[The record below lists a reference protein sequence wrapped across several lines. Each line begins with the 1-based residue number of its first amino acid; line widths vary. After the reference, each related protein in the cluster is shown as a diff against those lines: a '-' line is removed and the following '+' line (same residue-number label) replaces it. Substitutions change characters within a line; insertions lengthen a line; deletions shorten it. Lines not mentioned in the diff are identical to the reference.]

1 MTYTKESNNFTISIV
16 KGDIIKAETDA
27 IVNAANQSLLGG
39 GGVDGAI
46 HYAAG
51 PELLAEC
58 KTLNG
63 CETGEAKITNGYKI
77 PAKHVIHT
85 VGPIY
90 SSAKGDASTLLQ
102 NCYTKCLKL
111 ADKYALKSIAFPSI
125 STGSFGFPIE
135 KATEIALKTTID
147 FLDKHQTSIKQ
158 VFFIAY
164 SDHDLEVYKNTF
176 ALLTK

>member
-1 MTYTKESNNFTISIV
+1 MTYTKEGNNFTISIV
-16 KGDIIKAETDA
+16 KGDITKAETDT

-63 CETGEAKITNGYKI
+63 CETGEAKITNGYKL

-90 SSAKGDASTLLQ
+90 SSAKGDANTLLQ
-102 NCYTKCLKL
+102 NCYTNCLKL

-125 STGSFGFPIE
+125 STGAFGFPIE
-135 KATEIALKTTID
+135 KAAEIALKTTID

-158 VFFIAY
+158 VFFITY
-164 SDHDLEVYKNTF
+164 SDHDLEVYKNTYP
-176 ALLTK
+176 LITK

>member
-1 MTYTKESNNFTISIV
+1 MDYIITIK
-16 KGDIIKAETDA
+16 KGDITATRVDA

-46 HYAAG
+46 HYTAG

-63 CETGEAKITNGYKI
+63 CETGEAKITNGYRL

-90 SSAKGDASTLLQ
+90 SSAKGDANTLLQ
-102 NCYTKCLKL
+102 NCYTNCLKL
-111 ADKYALKSIAFPSI
+111 ADKYALKSITFPSI
-125 STGSFGFPIE
+125 STGAFGFPIE
-135 KATEIALKTTID
+135 KASEIAIKTTKD
-147 FLDKHQTSIKQ
+147 FLDNHKTSIKE
-158 VFFIAY
+158 VFFITY
-164 SDHDLEVYKNTF
+164 SGHDLEVYKNTF
-176 ALLTK
+176 AHLTK

>member
-1 MTYTKESNNFTISIV
+1 MNYIITIK
-16 KGDIIKAETDA
+16 KGDITSTLVDA
-27 IVNAANQSLLGG
+27 TVNAANQSLLGG

-63 CETGEAKITNGYKI
+63 CKTGEAKITNGYRI

-90 SSAKGDASTLLQ
+90 SSAKGDANNLLQ
-102 NCYTKCLKL
+102 NCYTNCLKL
-111 ADKYALKSIAFPSI
+111 ADKYALKSISFPSI
-125 STGSFGFPIE
+125 STGAFGFPIE
-135 KATEIALKTTID
+135 KAAEIALKTTID
-147 FLDKHQTSIKQ
+147 FLDNHPTSIKQ

-164 SDHDLEVYKNTF
+164 SDHDLEVYQNTF
-176 ALLTK
+176 DLIST